1 MKTTFD
7 DFPFMNVY
15 YKKQLYQQ
23 SILKPMK
30 WLIFQL
36 KNGNVWMINFSG
48 KGGIQ
53 SFLIKK
59 KVRFTKYYE
68 FNQISISLSWIN
80 KQIISN
86 EFIAL
91 VMNALY
97 SIQIQFW

>member
-59 KVRFTKYYE
+59 KLDS
-68 FNQISISLSWIN
+68 QSITNLIKLALVYPESIN
-80 KQIISN
+80 KL
-86 EFIAL
+86 L
-91 VMNALY
+91 VMNL
-97 SIQIQFW
+97 